1 MKMIMKKGTNKGHNA
16 FIEFKKFYD
25 TFFQKEILRHKMIG
39 IKSENHNIGTY
50 ETNKRSLSC

>member
-1 MKMIMKKGTNKGHNA
+1 MKRGTNKGHNA